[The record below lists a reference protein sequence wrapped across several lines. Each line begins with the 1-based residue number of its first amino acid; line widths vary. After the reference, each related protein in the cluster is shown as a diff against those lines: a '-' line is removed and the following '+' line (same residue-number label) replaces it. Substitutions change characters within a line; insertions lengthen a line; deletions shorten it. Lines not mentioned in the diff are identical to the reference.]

1 MAGKKVRRRE
11 GATPLYLN
19 FWLSIVDKWIEK
31 SLKSLKL
38 RNNKVRQEYWKT
50 GKKMVFWWFSPTD
63 KVSLINIR
71 IFSCY
76 AKSPSLTIKK
86 FLFSYN
92 IYEINP
98 EYSLEGLLLHE
109 VEAPI
114 LWPPDAKSLLIGNDL
129 DAGRGW
135 RQEEKGTTEDK
146 MVGWHH

>member
-1 MAGKKVRRRE
+1 
-11 GATPLYLN
+11 
-19 FWLSIVDKWIEK
+19 
-31 SLKSLKL
+31 
-38 RNNKVRQEYWKT
+38 
-50 GKKMVFWWFSPTD
+50 MVFWWFSPTD

-114 LWPPDAKSLLIGNDL
+114 L
-129 DAGRGW
+129 
-135 RQEEKGTTEDK
+135 
-146 MVGWHH
+146 